1 MIEVNR
7 VSVAYTALR
16 GIRVVRNKALDE
28 VSFTVPEGSV
38 YGLLGTNGAG
48 KSTLM
53 RAMSGIF
60 RPDSGSVIVDGRDV
74 WNSAEAKADICYV
87 GDELS
92 WYERFTVG
100 ELQTYGR
107 NCRASFSGEAFDRMV
122 KALELPKDRKL
133 SRLSKGMRRQAITI
147 FGVACRTKYLLLD
160 ESFDGLDPAMRRI
173 VREMLTDE
181 VCDNGS
187 SIVLS
192 SHNVTEIS
200 EACDHILL
208 LHGGKIVESGEIDD
222 ICDRYR
228 KIQLV
233 GSEGNVFREM
243 LEKAG
248 IAVLNFTGEGSVAQA
263 VVRGTDEEVRA
274 GVSKLHVNPVETVP
288 LTLEEVFIYAMR
300 EKGYGKINA
309 EK

>member
-1 MIEVNR
+1 MIEVNK
-7 VSVAYTALR
+7 VSVTYTGLK
-16 GIRVVRNKALDE
+16 GIRIVSNKALDD

-53 RAMSGIF
+53 RTMGGIF
-60 RPDSGSVIVDGRDV
+60 RPDTGSVIIDGRDV
-74 WNSAEAKADICYV
+74 WNNAEVKTDVCYV

-92 WYERFTVG
+92 WYERFSVG
-100 ELQTYGR
+100 ELKTYGQ
-107 NCRASFSGEAFDRMV
+107 NCRPSFSGEAFDRMV
-122 KALELPKDRKL
+122 KALELPKERKI
-133 SRLSKGMRRQAITI
+133 SGLSKGMRRQAITI

-173 VREMLTDE
+173 VREILTDE

-187 SIVLS
+187 AVVLS

-222 ICDRYR
+222 VRDRYR

-233 GSEGNVFREM
+233 GSEGNVSREM

-248 IAVLNFTGEGSVAQA
+248 IAVLNYTGEGSVAQA

-274 GVSKLHVNPVETVP
+274 GVSKLSVNLAETVP